1 MLFAMETG
9 TLDGLHGASAYW
21 QVPRLRSD
29 QRWLAGVAAAIAG
42 EIGLSALWIRLVFVL
57 LTLSGGAGLALYA
70 GAWLWFTYYAR
81 RHPGVTYLPVP
92 KAANPARRALGVAL
106 VAAGLLWLSRRWLAS
121 GVGDAA
127 LWPVAVASFG
137 MLLAWSSGKVDW
149 SAPHELLRAAG
160 GLLLVAAGVIAFIV
174 LNFSLAVAPKALLI
188 ATAVLSGVVLIVA
201 PWLWRAAS
209 QVSEERLK
217 RTRADERAELAA
229 HLHDSVL
236 QTLSLIQRHADD
248 KQATVNLARRQERE
262 LRDWLYARSEPGAAR
277 SFRAALSELGAE
289 VEQRHG
295 TTVEVVVV
303 GDAPLDE
310 RLQSALA
317 AAREALVNAAR
328 HSAAPRVDVYGEL
341 TPERLEIFVRDT
353 GRGFERQHV
362 PADRRGLRESV
373 LGRMERAGGSAS
385 IVSAP
390 GQGCEV
396 ALVLPRAP
404 AATRPVATR
413 PTATGAAATPPATTP
428 LATTENT

>member
-1 MLFAMETG
+1 
-9 TLDGLHGASAYW
+9 
-21 QVPRLRSD
+21 
-29 QRWLAGVAAAIAG
+29 
-42 EIGLSALWIRLVFVL
+42 
-57 LTLSGGAGLALYA
+57 
-70 GAWLWFTYYAR
+70 
-81 RHPGVTYLPVP
+81 LP
-92 KAANPARRALGVAL
+92 
-106 VAAGLLWLSRRWLAS
+106 
-121 GVGDAA
+121 

-160 GLLLVAAGVIAFIV
+160 GLLLVAAGVISFIV
-174 LNFSLAVAPKALLI
+174 LNFSLSVAPQALLI
-188 ATAVLSGVVLIVA
+188 ATAVLSAVVLIVA

-209 QVSEERLK
+209 QVSHERLE

-262 LRDWLYARSEPGAAR
+262 LREWLYGRSQPGAER
-277 SFRAALSELGAE
+277 SFRAALLQLGGE
-289 VEQRHG
+289 VEQLHG
-295 TTVEVVVV
+295 STLEVVVV

-317 AAREALVNAAR
+317 AAREAMVNAAR
-328 HSAAPRVDVYGEL
+328 HSGAPRVDVYGEL

-353 GRGFERQHV
+353 GRGFDRQQV
-362 PADRRGLRESV
+362 PEDRRGLRESV
-373 LGRMERAGGSAS
+373 IRRMERAGGSAS

-396 ALVLPRAP
+396 AIILPRSSAT
-404 AATRPVATR
+404 TRPGAT
-413 PTATGAAATPPATTP
+413 AAATEST
-428 LATTENT
+428 